1 MTFSMKTALF
11 TLLMTVA
18 LSAFSQASGTIQ
30 TSHVTVQTM
39 LRSTID
45 NKWVYIDATPRT
57 PVASVWKFDIGKDG
71 IGAASMVNLSD
82 GESFSFVIKATEV
95 KQLEEGDNVA
105 FFESTEIATGDKC
118 TLIVSRISDIQFV
131 SVMMPDKEMA
141 LFFDNATTLNPN
153 QF

>member
-1 MTFSMKTALF
+1 MTFNMKTALF

-30 TSHVTVQTM
+30 TSHLTVQTM

-57 PVASVWKFDIGKDG
+57 LVASVWKFDIGKDG

-95 KQLEEGDNVA
+95 KQLEEGGSMV

-153 QF
+153 RF